1 MCIILSTKNIEMVI
15 YSQYYLLFVKF
26 LENISLF
33 QEILNKSF
41 SQFESNI

>member
-1 MCIILSTKNIEMVI
+1 MCIFLSTKNIEMVI

-33 QEILNKSF
+33 QEIYILISVSRNT
-41 SQFESNI
+41 Q